1 MVSGVIGFHGSL
13 AVWHVEKGR
22 ELGRDYVTIRLLYMV
37 VFPVQVSLWPAISV
51 TRANAQVRE
60 SEINCTPRIFFND
73 QEIEK
78 KNVSL
83 VDLSAIWSKNK
94 FMIFFD
100 KKNVWNNPSN
110 YSLRFSSLEQKA
122 WIRFSDQNLSSSKIH
137 LNDLNYLNILNSW

>member
-22 ELGRDYVTIRLLYMV
+22 ELGRDYVTIRFLYMV

-78 KNVSL
+78 KTFHWLTYLRSEVKISL
-83 VDLSAIWSKNK
+83 WFFLIRRTSETIHPIIPYVLARLSRRLELGFLIKICRHLK
-94 FMIFFD
+94 FI
-100 KKNVWNNPSN
+100 
-110 YSLRFSSLEQKA
+110 
-122 WIRFSDQNLSSSKIH
+122 
-137 LNDLNYLNILNSW
+137 